1 MTVRYF
7 SRVDAFYWL
16 KTATMIVLEISIPYL
31 PFQLW
36 LFNADTA
43 VITNVESLKAVVKT
57 GIYSVGNKGINCL
70 LSKQL

>member
-1 MTVRYF
+1 
-7 SRVDAFYWL
+7 
-16 KTATMIVLEISIPYL
+16 MIEIYLSEISISYL

-57 GIYSVGNKGINCL
+57 GVYSIRNKGINVRFL
-70 LSKQL
+70 FYFKDRIVSIQHLMLHVPK